1 MLTYADVCWRM
12 LTYDPIPPA
21 LETIAVSGTYADVCW
36 RMLTYTDVCWHMLDV
51 CWRMLTYAEVCWGLL
66 TYADVCRRKRSPCPA
81 PLLLLCCISV
91 AALLQLCCISVA
103 KKNDHRVRHLDTTI
117 CVSSYY
123 WMCPSHYYVCVLIL
137 LQMQQSSNSM
147 CAHVLK

>member
-51 CWRMLTYAEVCWGLL
+51 CWRMLTYAEVCWRML
-66 TYADVCRRKRSPCPA
+66 TYAGVNDHRVRRR
-81 PLLLLCCISV
+81 CCSSV
-91 AALLQLCCISVA
+91 ASLLQLCCSSVA
-103 KKNDHRVRHLDTTI
+103 SLLQKKNDHRVRHLDTTI